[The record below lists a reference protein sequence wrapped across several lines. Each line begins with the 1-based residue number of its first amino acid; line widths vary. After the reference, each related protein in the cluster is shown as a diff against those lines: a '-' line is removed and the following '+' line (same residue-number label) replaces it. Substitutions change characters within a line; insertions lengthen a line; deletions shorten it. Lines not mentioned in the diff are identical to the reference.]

1 MERGM
6 NTGVRKRTSRGR
18 TGPARIRIGNRG
30 PGNHLRV
37 INKAPLLCPLPPNGD
52 EKVARQLIGLLVA
65 AVRDP
70 APVSEVY
77 DNRFTQQGVSS

>member
-6 NTGVRKRTSRGR
+6 NTGGRRRTSRGG
-18 TGPARIRIGNRG
+18 TGPARIRIGNMG
-30 PGNHLRV
+30 QGNHLRV
-37 INKAPLLCPLPPNGD
+37 INKAPLLGPLPSDGD

-65 AVRDP
+65 AMRDP

-77 DNRFTQQGVSS
+77 DNRFPQQDMSL